1 VTTPRSLLDAGAALW
16 ESVAHELHE
25 DHRVSELSLAN
36 GTAVEVR
43 VEPVTEGAEVVG
55 ALIRLNPSP
64 RPAVIEARGRHRR
77 GRDGPRFG
85 WASLTDAEHEVAE
98 LVSEGLTNME
108 VGARLFQSRH
118 TVDSHLRSIYRKLDI
133 TSRVQLT
140 RLVMERAMT
149 PLDAR

>member
-1 VTTPRSLLDAGAALW
+1 VTIQPSLLDAGAALW
-16 ESVAHELHE
+16 ESVAHELRG
-25 DHRVSELSLAN
+25 DFRVSELSLAS
-36 GTAVEVR
+36 GTSVEVR

-64 RPAVIEARGRHRR
+64 RPAVIKDAVARRR

-85 WASLTDAEHEVAE
+85 WASLTSAEHQVAE
-98 LVSEGLTNME
+98 LVAEGLTNIE
-108 VGARLFQSRH
+108 VGVRLFQSRY

-149 PLDAR
+149 PLDAG